1 MAHNINT
8 EATTTRAFQRGR
20 RRRLIKLDA
29 QRSGPRGTHAQREEG
44 HARAATS
51 SPSHTCGKKLEAF
64 PLDQG
69 GGEPRASSSTR
80 HSAGSPSH
88 GPLRLRRGQ
97 GPGWKARHSR
107 RVWRSAGARG
117 SLPLG
122 VAPARSAVSAPKPSR
137 SRVRLGL
144 GDP

>member
-20 RRRLIKLDA
+20 RRHLIKLDA

-44 HARAATS
+44 HTRAATS

-88 GPLRLRRGQ
+88 GPLRPASRT
-97 GPGWKARHSR
+97 GPGMEGQAWPASLE
-107 RVWRSAGARG
+107 VGGGAWEFAPRG
-117 SLPLG
+117 GPC
-122 VAPARSAVSAPKPSR
+122 AVC
-137 SRVRLGL
+137 RLC
-144 GDP
+144 P